1 MELLARNTETR
12 AKLREGILGYQPNLG
27 RYQPNLRFI
36 SQTSVLISQTSD
48 FSAKLQIYQPNFRFF
63 SQTSVFFSQTSDF
76 SAKLQIFQPNFRFF
90 SQTSVLISQTSDFS
104 AKLQIFQPNHQPL
117 TNPPSLP
124 QIPNKNASH
133 MQIIYIQK
141 AFSYYNTLILS
152 RSALSST
159 AFIYSIISSRISSR
173 CKANS
178 NVVFTNPNVSPTS

>member
-1 MELLARNTETR
+1 MPFCGNPSNFGGDLELLARNTETR
-12 AKLREGILGYQPNLG
+12 AKLNEEILGYQPFLG
-27 RYQPNLRFI
+27 RYQPNFI
-36 SQTSVLISQTSD
+36 
-48 FSAKLQIYQPNFRFF
+48 
-63 SQTSVFFSQTSDF
+63 FFSQTSDL
-76 SAKLQIFQPNFRFF
+76 SAKLQYLSAKLQYL
-90 SQTSVLISQTSDFS
+90 SAKLQYLS

-159 AFIYSIISSRISSR
+159 VFIYSIISSRISSR